1 MKLLLLFAYIS
12 ILSAFIPTIAGLVLW
27 KQLPR
32 NLKLILLVSVI
43 SLIAD
48 GISFILIRY
57 GVSTWPVLNLFYTI
71 QLTVL
76 FTALAHQRP
85 ILVLRII
92 FYACICFAVLNFF
105 FIQTPK
111 TFNTYTA
118 YVGGILMIISSIS
131 FLYQLMNEMPVEK
144 VQTLPMFWL
153 AFGVLVYYGGTLFL
167 FLFNNYLI
175 SHLPKSHQ
183 IIWALH
189 NALNII
195 KNVFLFISLWINY
208 KSRTSPL

>member
-85 ILVLRII
+85 ILVLRI
-92 FYACICFAVLNFF
+92 
-105 FIQTPK
+105 
-111 TFNTYTA
+111 
-118 YVGGILMIISSIS
+118 
-131 FLYQLMNEMPVEK
+131 
-144 VQTLPMFWL
+144 
-153 AFGVLVYYGGTLFL
+153 
-167 FLFNNYLI
+167 
-175 SHLPKSHQ
+175 
-183 IIWALH
+183 
-189 NALNII
+189 
-195 KNVFLFISLWINY
+195 
-208 KSRTSPL
+208 